1 MNYNQSQKQAIHHK
15 QGPMLVL
22 AGPGS
27 GKTAVIT
34 RRTQFLI
41 EECNINPKKVLVIT
55 FTKAAAREMKER
67 FESITNGKRSPVTFG
82 TFHGVFFSILK
93 HAYGY
98 NSSNILPEGK
108 SYQLVREILD
118 KKELDIEM
126 EDETDFIADVLNE
139 ISTVKNERIPLEH
152 YYSKSCPEH
161 TFRNIFIDY
170 QDKLQK
176 SRFID
181 FDDMLVYCYEL
192 LVNRKDILTGW
203 QNQFEYILIDEFQ
216 DINKIQYDIIRLLAK
231 PENNLFVVGD
241 DDQSIY
247 RFRGAKPEIMLN
259 YKKDYPKAQIVLLDK
274 NYRSTDT
281 IVTHSLR
288 LIKKNSQRYKKD
300 IKAVR
305 NTGELIEFAVFQNQ
319 MEENNKIVQN
329 IMNDFSKGKEYSE
342 IAILFRTNTQPRML
356 VEKLM
361 EYNIPFCM
369 KDILPNIYEHW
380 MIKNIIA
387 YIQISLG
394 SRKRSDFLQIINRPK
409 RYISRDCINHIE
421 ISFENLL
428 TYYQDKEWM
437 CDYIEK
443 LWFDINQIKNMRPYA
458 AINYIRKAIGY
469 DEYIKEY
476 ALFRKMNPE
485 ELLGILNE
493 VQELSKDFSNFQS
506 WFLHMEEYVKE
517 LKEQQLKKSEKTNAV
532 TLMTMHS
539 AKGLEY
545 NQVYIV
551 DVSEEIVPHPKAV
564 LEEEIEEERRM
575 FYVGVTRA
583 KEKLFVYSI
592 KERFQKKLKI
602 SRFVE
607 EMMKE

>member
-1 MNYNQSQKQAIHHK
+1 MNYNQSQRQAIHHK
-15 QGPMLVL
+15 NGPMLVL

-27 GKTAVIT
+27 GKTSVIT

-41 EECNINPKKVLVIT
+41 EECNKNPKKILVIT

-67 FESITNGKRSPVTFG
+67 FDYITKGKRHPVTFG
-82 TFHGVFFSILK
+82 TFHGVFFSILR

-98 NSSNILPEGK
+98 NSSNILSEDK
-108 SYQLVREILD
+108 SYQFLREILD
-118 KKELDIEM
+118 KKDLEIEI
-126 EDETDFIADVLNE
+126 EDETEFITEVLTE
-139 ISTVKNERIPLEH
+139 ISTVKNERISLEH

-161 TFRNIFIDY
+161 TFRNIFKEY
-170 QDKLQK
+170 QDKLQR
-176 SRFID
+176 SGFLD

-192 LVNRKDILTGW
+192 LVNRKDILAGW
-203 QNQFEYILIDEFQ
+203 QNQFEHILIDEFQ
-216 DINKIQYDIIRLLAK
+216 DINKIQYDIIRLLAN
-231 PENNLFVVGD
+231 PEDNLFVVGD

-259 YKKDYPKAQIVLLDK
+259 FKKDYPKTKIVLLDK

-281 IVTHSLR
+281 IVSHSLR

-305 NTGELIEFAVFQNQ
+305 NAGEPIEFEVFQNQ
-319 MEENNKIVQN
+319 MEENNKIIQN
-329 IMNDFSKGKEYSE
+329 IMNDISKGKAYRE

-369 KDILPNIYEHW
+369 KDTIPNIYEHW

-409 RYISRDCINHIE
+409 RYISRDCINDIE

-428 TYYQDKEWM
+428 AYYQDKEWM

-476 ALFRKMNPE
+476 TQFRKMNPE
-485 ELLGILNE
+485 ELFRILDE
-493 VQELSKDFSNFQS
+493 VQELSKEFSNFQS
-506 WFLHMEEYVKE
+506 WFLHMEEYIKE
-517 LKEQQLKKSEKTNAV
+517 LKEQQLNKKNKTNAI

-545 NQVYIV
+545 NQVYLV
-551 DVSEEIVPHPKAV
+551 DISEEIVPHPKAV
-564 LEEEIEEERRM
+564 LDEEIEEERRM
-575 FYVGVTRA
+575 FYVAMTRA

-592 KERFQKKLKI
+592 KERFQKKLKV

-607 EMMKE
+607 EMLKE